1 MVPPAGRGVAA
12 ASFRRALR
20 IALGA
25 ALVCIFTLPPLLH
38 FVSGAEW
45 PLSVRI
51 GIYAGAGA
59 GAALLLLWS
68 ADRVLQWASNSI
80 FRSRKPNRGASS
92 APARA
97 EMAATLD
104 EIENEMRRIGYWHSD
119 PPDLLARCAS
129 GEIQSYLDAPSFEL
143 WLQCVFLPNA
153 RQMLR
158 DDRLPPSSSVGV
170 MAMRQYDYHSYVEE
184 AQTLLQL
191 LNRFDTELN
200 RHVGY
205 DPLNP

>member
-1 MVPPAGRGVAA
+1 MGR
-12 ASFRRALR
+12 ASFRRLLR

-25 ALVCIFTLPPLLH
+25 ALVCVFTLPPLLH
-38 FVSGAEW
+38 FVAGAEW

-51 GIYAGAGA
+51 GIYSGAGA
-59 GAALLLLWS
+59 SAALLLLWS
-68 ADRVLQWASNSI
+68 ADRAMQWVTN
-80 FRSRKPNRGASS
+80 FLSRRRRPNRGSS
-92 APARA
+92 NILARSA
-97 EMAATLD
+97 MAATLD
-104 EIENEMRRIGYWHSD
+104 EIETEMRRIGYWHSD

-129 GEIQSYLDAPSFEL
+129 GEIRSYLDAPSFEL

-191 LNRFDTELN
+191 LNRFDAELN
-200 RHVGY
+200 RYVGY
-205 DPLNP
+205 DPLAA